1 MRDERIDLLLTDVVM
16 PGMRGPELA
25 RRSLKVRPELRTLF
39 MSGFAEETL
48 GEDTTGAAPRL
59 LTKPFSR
66 QALVEAVRA
75 ALAEG

>member
-1 MRDERIDLLLTDVVM
+1 
-16 PGMRGPELA
+16 
-25 RRSLKVRPELRTLF
+25 

-48 GEDTTGAAPRL
+48 EVEATGPGTRL

-75 ALAEG
+75 ALA